1 MIPCWYQ
8 WNSDWSKLCI
18 PYCTEPC
25 AIRSGR
31 LSCFEMSRMLS
42 CTAAVLISTSDP
54 GTRPWPSFFGTS
66 RSDTTAASAVER
78 RWRISS
84 CWCGGKNEITRLIV
98 CVQSVVWSVEN
109 TRCPV
114 SAALRAVSSV
124 SMSRISPMRM
134 TSGACRST
142 WRSAALNDS
151 VSFPTSRCE
160 MFARLSRC
168 RNSIGSSIVM
178 ILTRR
183 LRLMWLTIAASA
195 VDFPDPVSPVTS
207 TSPRGLIAISSSTA
221 GRFKSRIV
229 LTSYGID
236 RNANATVPRCWY
248 TFVRNRPTPGTPIA
262 KSASLC
268 SANSLTCR
276 GVMICSASDFS
287 SSGLS
292 GAVSSDSSSPFTRMV
307 AGRPTLSSRSDALRW
322 TICVMACLKLKVAPV
337 LAGASGMRVH
347 PEKRLS
353 ELDRLGVLHT
363 YFAHQPG
370 DFGLDFVHDLHRFD
384 DAHDL
389 PGGDAAAGLHIGVRP
404 RLGSGI
410 EGPDHRRL
418 DVDQLRLRGG
428 RRRRGGGG
436 ARNERPSGR
445 LRDHQVRGPPAPAHP
460 ASRVGPVAHFRDP
473 DRRPP
478 PQQTPAHLDRPE
490 LRGILQD
497 LNQLRDDGEVH
508 RPQNLHEFDEFRA
521 AVRQEDRSRG
531 RQMHVVFDPHTA
543 LPGEIHARLDR
554 HHRAD
559 GKGVGVRLRQP
570 RRLVHFESQP
580 VPERVTIRLP
590 EPAPCAHGP

>member
-25 AIRSGR
+25 AIRSGM

-195 VDFPDPVSPVTS
+195 VDFPDPVTPVTS

-236 RNANATVPRCWY
+236 RKANATVPRCWY
-248 TFVRNRPTPGTPIA
+248 TFVRNRPTPGTPMA

-287 SSGLS
+287 SSGLR
-292 GAVSSDSSSPFTRMV
+292 GAVSSATRSPFTRIV
-307 AGRPTLSSRSDALRW
+307 AGRPTFSSKSEPLRC
-322 TICVMACLKLKVAPV
+322 TMCVIACLKLNAGRLLCVASP
-337 LAGASGMRVH
+337 MRIH
-347 PEKRLS
+347 PEKDLAELHRL
-353 ELDRLGVLHT
+353 RVLR
-363 YFAHQPG
+363 G
-370 DFGLDFVHDLHRFD
+370 DFPNDAADLGLDFVHDLHRFD
-384 DAHDL
+384 DADHLPYVHPRPDL
-389 PGGDAAAGLHIGVRP
+389 HV
-404 RLGSGI
+404 
-410 EGPDHRRL
+410 
-418 DVDQLRLRGG
+418 RLRGRLG
-428 RRRRGGGG
+428 RLVERPHHRGLDLEELGAGRGSRSGWSGAWRRGAGCC
-436 ARNERPSGR
+436 SGVRDDHMGSPRQSPADRIPVAR
-445 LRDHQVRGPPAPAHP
+445 LRNPH
-460 ASRVGPVAHFRDP
+460 
-473 DRRPP
+473 RRPRP
-478 PQQTPAHLDRPE
+478 EQTATDLDRPH
-490 LRGILQD
+490 LGGVLQD
-497 LNQLRDDGEVH
+497 LHDLGDDVELHTVKIPPK
-508 RPQNLHEFDEFRA
+508 RPYTSSR
-521 AVRQEDRSRG
+521 RSVQPSVNSTGPSTDKCTSSSIRTP
-531 RQMHVVFDPHTA
+531 PH
-543 LPGEIHARLDR
+543 
-554 HHRAD
+554 
-559 GKGVGVRLRQP
+559 
-570 RRLVHFESQP
+570 
-580 VPERVTIRLP
+580 
-590 EPAPCAHGP
+590 PAT